1 MTKDKRYESVLS
13 DGKEVET
20 MCEVAEK
27 LEQKGKTEG
36 KAEIIKNMI
45 KDGMAIEKIAQ
56 LANVEISLVQELKEK
71 SE

>member
-1 MTKDKRYESVLS
+1 
-13 DGKEVET
+13 

-27 LEQKGKTEG
+27 LEQKGKTEGKAEG

-45 KDGMAIEKIAQ
+45 KDGMAIEKIAL